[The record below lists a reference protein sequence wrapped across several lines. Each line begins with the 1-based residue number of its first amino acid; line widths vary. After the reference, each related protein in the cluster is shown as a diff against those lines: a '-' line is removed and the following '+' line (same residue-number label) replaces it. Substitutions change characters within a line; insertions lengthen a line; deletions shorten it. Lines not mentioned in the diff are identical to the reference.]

1 MSSSWLYSESIKTP
15 DPLFVCIVNKLK
27 CKLNYHQFF
36 FKCSC
41 TANQSAFKS
50 SFAKIKVNNKEI
62 SAMHPFDIE
71 FLTLKNIF
79 ISSAIDFQTSGD

>member
-1 MSSSWLYSESIKTP
+1 MQK
-15 DPLFVCIVNKLK
+15 KK
-27 CKLNYHQFF
+27 
-36 FKCSC
+36 

-50 SFAKIKVNNKEI
+50 SFAKIKVNNKEL

>member
-1 MSSSWLYSESIKTP
+1 MQIKLSSI
-15 DPLFVCIVNKLK
+15 
-27 CKLNYHQFF
+27 F

-50 SFAKIKVNNKEI
+50 SFAKIKVNNKEL

>member
-1 MSSSWLYSESIKTP
+1 MSSSWLYFESIKTP
-15 DPLFVCIVNKLK
+15 PLFVCIINKLK

-36 FKCSC
+36 FKCKKK

-50 SFAKIKVNNKEI
+50 SFAKIKVNNKEL

-71 FLTLKNIF
+71 FLT
-79 ISSAIDFQTSGD
+79 